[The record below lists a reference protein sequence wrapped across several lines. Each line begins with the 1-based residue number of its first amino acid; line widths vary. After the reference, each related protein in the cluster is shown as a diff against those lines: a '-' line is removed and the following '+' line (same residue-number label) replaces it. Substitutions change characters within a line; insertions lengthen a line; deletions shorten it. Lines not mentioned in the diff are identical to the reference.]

1 MGCRSVPSRPPEAR
15 LRSEVAGPAFGAPT
29 ELLARAITADVL
41 GRREVRGYVGEVD
54 GEAAVTASEVGY
66 GVHERV
72 GFTTPGT
79 PALLGLAS
87 LSWPVRRP
95 GTVAVQLERV
105 AVRPMIPPTARRTR
119 IRPDRE
125 ERVAFRR
132 PAAGRSPASI
142 RSYSWPSITKASA
155 LASSYGNAG
164 SSPTVDDAN
173 ASRRLSTPSNGT
185 YLAGDPD
192 FDVYAAGG
200 VNGLVCNTTL
210 FGFAQFSL
218 RAWAHTPTLSGRP
231 GREARRRPLPAVR
244 PLDDRL
250 RQEPDLQA
258 RRAAI
263 PGPGALCFNI
273 DGTPG
278 PAVGSWNARRLPVP
292 PVGGLRVRRAHDHD
306 QRAHATAEHR
316 RQERADAE
324 ERGQLRARQHRRRQ

>member
-155 LASSYGNAG
+155 LASSYGNPG
-164 SSPTVDDAN
+164 PLPTVDDAN
-173 ASRRLSTPSNGT
+173 APRRLSTPKQRH
-185 YLAGDPD
+185 LP
-192 FDVYAAGG
+192 
-200 VNGLVCNTTL
+200 
-210 FGFAQFSL
+210 
-218 RAWAHTPTLSGRP
+218 
-231 GREARRRPLPAVR
+231 RRRP
-244 PLDDRL
+244 RL
-250 RQEPDLQA
+250 R
-258 RRAAI
+258 
-263 PGPGALCFNI
+263 
-273 DGTPG
+273 
-278 PAVGSWNARRLPVP
+278 
-292 PVGGLRVRRAHDHD
+292 RVRR
-306 QRAHATAEHR
+306 
-316 RQERADAE
+316 
-324 ERGQLRARQHRRRQ
+324 RRRQRARVQHHALRLCPVLPSCLGSHADTLRSSRTRSSPPAAPRCPAPR